1 MAKLDFVT
9 YKLDLLWPQ
18 YNINYIGYLV
28 KKLVIDLINLT
39 QYVKRSFMLYD
50 HPRSNFGFGFMMFIA
65 IKVTAIYVVNLNCT
79 CICSKE
85 LRPTKVLN
93 LPEFRLILEGARWMY
108 MYITEFMVVLRNTVL
123 DFVFRIILKSDCNSS
138 KSPTELVLMA
148 LRSETRMK
156 VYMHFLFAW
165 ISSWMI
171 QIKD

>member
-1 MAKLDFVT
+1 M
-9 YKLDLLWPQ
+9 
-18 YNINYIGYLV
+18 
-28 KKLVIDLINLT
+28 IDVINLT

-85 LRPTKVLN
+85 LRPIKDTVLN

-108 MYITEFMVVLRNTVL
+108 MFIIEFMVLLRNTVL

-156 VYMHFLFAW
+156 VYMHFLFA
-165 ISSWMI
+165 
-171 QIKD
+171 